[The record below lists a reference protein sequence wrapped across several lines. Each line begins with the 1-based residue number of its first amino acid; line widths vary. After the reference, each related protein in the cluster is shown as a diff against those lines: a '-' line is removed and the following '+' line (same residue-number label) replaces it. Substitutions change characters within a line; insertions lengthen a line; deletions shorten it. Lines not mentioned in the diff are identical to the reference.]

1 MEDSRKMKMMRC
13 LILLAAAR
21 ENVIILTDSD
31 KDFIR
36 AVLQK
41 S

>member
-13 LILLAAAR
+13 LVLLAAAR

-31 KDFIR
+31 KNYIKD
-36 AVLQK
+36 VLEK
-41 S
+41 